1 MNDTAFLRVFERE
14 VALPDGYIHEQ
25 TQRLIGFG
33 ERYGRLRR
41 DLQLL
46 LAHDQIEQWSRAQ
59 YNRIVPLV
67 RVAQDRYPL
76 VIFHGDVG
84 TGKTA
89 TAEAMA
95 DALARDLQRE
105 GMLFTLSTRVRG
117 SGMVGQMS
125 QLIND
130 AFEVVVKEAG
140 KARLSFIIIDEADSL
155 AASRDGDQSHHED
168 KVAVNTLIQRI
179 DDIRRCNGRVLVFL
193 CTNRFAALDP
203 AIVRRAGRIER
214 FDRPTAAERAEL
226 LRLEC
231 EGLGLPDEVIT
242 DVVRLTGPLRATRP
256 LRYTFSDL
264 RTRLLPEA
272 LARAFPDRKVLADDL
287 LDAAREL
294 LPSPS
299 MTDQGVAG
307 DERTAD
313 GRGEGEP
320 WPCADA
326 PPHSLAVPV

>member
-1 MNDTAFLRVFERE
+1 MSDTASLQVFERE

-25 TQRLIGFG
+25 AQRLIGFS
-33 ERYGRLRR
+33 ERYRRLHR

-46 LAHDQIEQWSRAQ
+46 LARDQIEQWSRAHYQ
-59 YNRIVPLV
+59 RIVPLV

-89 TAEAMA
+89 TAEAIT
-95 DALARDLQRE
+95 DALTRELKRE
-105 GMLFTLSTRVRG
+105 GVLFSLSTRVRG
-117 SGMVGQMS
+117 SGTVGQMS
-125 QLIND
+125 QLIHD

-140 KARLSFIIIDEADSL
+140 KTRLSFIIIDEADSL
-155 AASRDGDQSHHED
+155 AASRNGDQSHHED

-179 DDIRRCNGRVLVFL
+179 DDIRRWNGRVLVFL

-214 FDRPTAAERAEL
+214 FDRPDDEQRFAL

-231 EGLGLPDEVIT
+231 EGLGLSETVIREV
-242 DVVRLTGPLRATRP
+242 VALTGPKGATRP
-256 LRYTFSDL
+256 LGFTFSDL

-272 LARAFPDRKVLADDL
+272 LARAFPDRRFAAEDL
-287 LDAAREL
+287 IGAARDLE
-294 LPSPS
+294 PSPS
-299 MTDQGVAG
+299 VAI
-307 DERTAD
+307 EA
-313 GRGEGEP
+313 E
-320 WPCADA
+320 A
-326 PPHSLAVPV
+326 

>member
-1 MNDTAFLRVFERE
+1 MVEDLTAQRVFERE
-14 VALPDGYIHEQ
+14 LALPDPQLGRQ
-25 TQRLIGFG
+25 AGRLIGFS
-33 ERYGRLRR
+33 ERYRRMQR
-41 DLQLL
+41 DLRLL
-46 LAHDQIEQWSRAQ
+46 MARDQIEQWSKAH
-59 YNRIVPLV
+59 YDIVVPLV

-89 TAEAMA
+89 TAEAIA
-95 DALARDLQRE
+95 DALTRELDRE
-105 GMLFTLSTRVRG
+105 GMLLALSTRVRG
-117 SGMVGQMS
+117 SGTVGQMS
-125 QLIND
+125 QLIHD
-130 AFEVVVKEAG
+130 AFEAVVAEAG
-140 KARLSFIIIDEADSL
+140 KSRLAFLIIDEADSL
-155 AASRDGDQSHHED
+155 AATRGAEQSHHED

-179 DDIRRCNGRVLVFL
+179 DDLRRCGGRVLAFL

-242 DVVRLTGPLRATRP
+242 DVVRLTGPLGATRP
-256 LRYTFSDL
+256 VGYTFSDL

-313 GRGEGEP
+313 GRGEG
-320 WPCADA
+320 
-326 PPHSLAVPV
+326 

>member
-1 MNDTAFLRVFERE
+1 MNDTANLRVFERE

-25 TQRLIGFG
+25 AQRLIGFG
-33 ERYGRLRR
+33 ERYRRLRR

-46 LAHDQIEQWSRAQ
+46 LARDQIEQWSRTQ
-59 YNRIVPLV
+59 YNKIVPLV

-95 DALARDLQRE
+95 DALARDLRRE
-105 GMLFTLSTRVRG
+105 GMLFSLSTRVRG

-125 QLIND
+125 QLIHD
-130 AFEVVVKEAG
+130 AFELVVQEAG
-140 KARLSFIIIDEADSL
+140 NTRLSLIIIDEADSL
-155 AASRDGDQSHHED
+155 AANRNGDQSHHED

-179 DDIRRCNGRVLVFL
+179 DDIRRCNGRVLAFL

-214 FDRPTAAERAEL
+214 FDRPNDAQREEL

-231 EGLGLPDEVIT
+231 EGLELSETAIR
-242 DVVRLTGPLRATRP
+242 DVVDLTGPQGASRP
-256 LRYTFSDL
+256 LGFTFSDL

-272 LARAFPDRKVLADDL
+272 LARAFPDRRITADDL
-287 LDAAREL
+287 IGAARDLE
-294 LPSPS
+294 PSP
-299 MTDQGVAG
+299 TLVY
-307 DERTAD
+307 E
-313 GRGEGEP
+313 EG
-320 WPCADA
+320 A
-326 PPHSLAVPV
+326 